1 MQSLW
6 ARAGRAHRCGCR
18 ACSTAVGTTGRRAT
32 GVAGRRKATFAE
44 IFTACYSSV
53 FATAAV
59 VDAVWK
65 HDRRK
70 ELDRQL
76 EEARRQLSELHERSS
91 DSSPHEAT
99 SSDLTI
105 QQKDSLWRT
114 LKGIY
119 QDRPYMKELHKPA
132 TVTASELISSL
143 KTEFYNAVGEPSL
156 RAMRKTNYEKLERAI
171 ATDVLDGQLRLREPR
186 NYAQLLQVSLSTEQ
200 LVQQLLRRTEIID
213 NGATHSPAFDEAR
226 QLVTKGYPNFSFPSI
241 DPERAAK
248 NSSLLNSQI
257 RALTSA
263 ENLSFKER
271 IGRVCYNL
279 LVSAY
284 PPDTHTYNTLIV
296 AFDKSGHHALS
307 DVMVFSF
314 FHQRLM
320 KPTPSTYAAIVN
332 HYKSTNNHGQFLRVI
347 SCLAG
352 LDKLTGAKIR
362 RRHINDVAQM
372 PDLQK
377 WAADLRRRT
386 RTGQWVWEHGPL
398 STTLVETI
406 LDGLLHFKLFADAA
420 TLFITCVRSGV
431 ALSTR
436 TMTHLFDEC
445 VAALDWKAA
454 VRMVRGLMF
463 ILQEW
468 ENLLSQTDC
477 ATAAHLLSRTSALID
492 LCGLGS
498 NGQKPSKKR
507 LANLY
512 ISAPKRNRFL
522 ESMAEANQLF
532 AGMELEY
539 YHTPRKGPR
548 DELLG
553 FKRRLLQIESLWKE
567 YEHVQKTTSSIESK
581 LLYPQFSTSF
591 RTSMALHIGANAVRR
606 SLELCQKI
614 ENALPSTELP
624 MGRPLVS
631 SHATK
636 NVEDQSLT
644 REMDSLTVD
653 AKHFGIHLEPRP
665 REVSSTSTAMT
676 GCARKQGHAL
686 PKEPDYKPG
695 GLLAW
700 SRQPNRAGSVETRHW
715 AIGS

>member
-1 MQSLW
+1 
-6 ARAGRAHRCGCR
+6 
-18 ACSTAVGTTGRRAT
+18 
-32 GVAGRRKATFAE
+32 
-44 IFTACYSSV
+44 
-53 FATAAV
+53 
-59 VDAVWK
+59 
-65 HDRRK
+65 
-70 ELDRQL
+70 
-76 EEARRQLSELHERSS
+76 
-91 DSSPHEAT
+91 
-99 SSDLTI
+99 
-105 QQKDSLWRT
+105 
-114 LKGIY
+114 
-119 QDRPYMKELHKPA
+119 MKELHKPA
-132 TVTASELISSL
+132 TLTASELISSL

-171 ATDVLDGQLRLREPR
+171 ATDVLDGKVRLREPR

-200 LVQQLLRRTEIID
+200 LVQQLLRRAEILD

-284 PPDTHTYNTLIV
+284 PPDMHTYNTLIV

-307 DVMVFSF
+307 DVIVFSF

-320 KPTPSTYAAIVN
+320 NPTPSTYAAIFN
-332 HYKSTNNHGQFLRVI
+332 HYKSTNNHGQFLRAI

-398 STTLVETI
+398 STTVVETM

-420 TLFITCVRSGV
+420 TLFITCVRYGV
-431 ALSTR
+431 ALSAR

-463 ILQEW
+463 SLQEW
-468 ENLLSQTDC
+468 ENLLSSQTDG
-477 ATAAHLLSRTSALID
+477 ASAAHLLSRASALID
-492 LCGLGS
+492 ICGLGS
-498 NGQKPSKKR
+498 NGQEPSKKR

-539 YHTPRKGPR
+539 YHTPRKEPC

-591 RTSMALHIGANAVRR
+591 RTSMALHVGANAVRR
-606 SLELCQKI
+606 SLELCQEI
-614 ENALPSTELP
+614 ENALPSTKLP

-636 NVEDQSLT
+636 NVEDESLT

-653 AKHFGIHLEPRP
+653 AKQFGIHLEPRP
-665 REVSSTSTAMT
+665 RQVSSTPTSMT
-676 GCARKQGHAL
+676 GCASEQGHAL
-686 PKEPDYKPG
+686 LKELDHKPR

-700 SRQPNRAGSVETRHW
+700 SRQPNRTGSVETRHW
-715 AIGS
+715 AIGP